1 MARYVSTLL
10 QKNTYICIN
19 SLQSCLALTHTF
31 TQLIFH
37 AVGLKE
43 PAGPTL
49 MIINIEKYFFQVLTF
64 KSINNKKSIQT
75 FSLKNLA

>member
-1 MARYVSTLL
+1 MARYVSTQL

-19 SLQSCLALTHTF
+19 SLQSCLAPTHTF
-31 TQLIFH
+31 TELSFH

-49 MIINIEKYFFQVLTF
+49 IIRNIKKYFFQVLTF
-64 KSINNKKSIQT
+64 KSINNKKNQCKL
-75 FSLKNLA
+75 FHLKI